1 MPLLYDGSVYHAP
14 HSNLV
19 AANRPLD
26 AMAEHLHRG
35 NALWL
40 LDNGQW
46 FEHGLWRQQWAYD
59 AATGDRAYASA
70 QKTCWFVAPYYVQ
83 PTLDALDVV
92 ICGRVQTQAVS
103 PISGSNKVTV
113 WAELA
118 GVGEVKAEFSATS
131 NYSDLRLTIPITNR
145 PARPF
150 VTQLRLWVKSE
161 ITEEVDTG
169 FRGTLV
175 ISPDIVATN
184 AGSTA
189 LEAFYPAE
197 TYPAPSS
204 STYGEHATT
213 MEGQVMDHIYR
224 RTESQMVV
232 YPPNTATGDMA
243 LVRLSYL
250 QTRGFALKET
260 HDVTLYPPE
269 EIRALIPLLGQSASQ
284 PAAAYLTALTRPQL
298 VSLGHPGQLDYA
310 RCTGA
315 DLPEGYTTP
324 FQWRTVT
331 AGEGS
336 STIHRQPLWLDEAD
350 AEIEVRVLYV
360 PVYVLPDYQRG
371 EFDTLNAEGVGAEWT
386 FSAGLVEYVDAS
398 GDPVTLGTG
407 ESEAAITHLPTDTSG
422 VWPLLV
428 QRRWAAGLLGDDY
441 APADERPTYKEG
453 QLFGPDMA
461 LVREAVVRV
470 SLTDAPTDKAAC
482 IEVSA
487 LQTGTLDFNA
497 PTYATNPTAD
507 DRVQLVVVGL
517 SIWAKYPGRL
527 AAAAPTPYTGKAIAS
542 EAAIPTVTRFVVGQP
557 VRAADWLELGAQANR
572 LWARRGARG
581 VGRWFEEATDLGE
594 PWVTQS
600 TSYVQISGYTDANER
615 LSNFCGPAWAL
626 HHVEP
631 DSGKV
636 RVTLEAHGRAIDLQV
651 GIYALDTGALLD
663 TLTVSASDWELMSD
677 TVELT
682 VAASHEGGSTA
693 NPKRLVLLKIEARTN
708 GVGTTARLTY
718 WQLREEPITDTADL
732 PR

>member
-26 AMAEHLHRG
+26 AMAEHLFRG

-40 LDNGQW
+40 LNNGNW
-46 FEHGLWRQQWAYD
+46 FEHGFWRQQWAYD

-103 PISGSNKVTV
+103 PISGSSKVTI

-118 GVGEVKAEFSATS
+118 GVGEVKAEFAATS
-131 NYSDLRLTIPITNR
+131 NYSDLRLTIPVTNR

-161 ITEEVDTG
+161 ITEELGSPVLTG
-169 FRGTLV
+169 LASEAGE
-175 ISPDIVATN
+175 VAATGLYPVESTWPAPNSSTYNEQAVLLTTN
-184 AGSTA
+184 VADHLHSYDGDRMIA
-189 LEAFYPAE
+189 
-197 TYPAPSS
+197 YPAPPGITQS
-204 STYGEHATT
+204 A
-213 MEGQVMDHIYR
+213 QR
-224 RTESQMVV
+224 
-232 YPPNTATGDMA
+232 
-243 LVRLSYL
+243 VRLSYL

-298 VSLGHPGQLDYA
+298 VSLGHPGRLDYA

-324 FQWRTVT
+324 FQWRVVT

-336 STIHRQPLWLDEAD
+336 STIHRQPIWLDEPD

-386 FSAGLVEYVDAS
+386 FSAGFVEFVDAS
-398 GDPVTLGTG
+398 GDPVPLGTG

-422 VWPLLV
+422 VWPFLV

-441 APADERPTYKEG
+441 LPADERPTYKEG

-487 LQTGTLDFNA
+487 FQTGTLDFNA
-497 PTYATNPTAD
+497 PTYASNPTAD

-517 SIWAKYPGRL
+517 SIWVKYPGRL
-527 AAAAPTPYTGKAIAS
+527 AAANPTPYTGKAIAS

-581 VGRWFEEATDLGE
+581 VGRWFEEATDLDE

-600 TSYVQISGYTDANER
+600 TSYVQISSYADANER

-636 RVTLEAHGRAIDLQV
+636 RVTLEAHGRAIDLRVQL
-651 GIYALDTGALLD
+651 YALDTGALLD
-663 TLTVSASDWELMSD
+663 TLTVSASDWELMSN

-682 VAASHEGGSTA
+682 VANSHEGGSTA
-693 NPKRLVLLKIEARTN
+693 NPKRLVLLKVEARTN

-718 WQLREEPITDTADL
+718 WQLREEPITDPADL